1 MTTGL
6 TYNTYVTQI
15 ATLAVVQS
23 TEVNFVSILPQ
34 MITYA
39 ENRLCRD
46 LDFLSTQVTN
56 TYTLTSGSNALSI
69 PTSDFI
75 TLQTINVVISGA
87 STPLLP
93 VAKEYLQNVWGSNAG
108 VGVPSLFAVTGGDLA
123 TTGNVSQNLIFGPW
137 PDANYTISVTGTA
150 RPASLSATNST
161 TFISNYL
168 PDLMIMASMIY
179 ISAYQRNF
187 GRQSDDPAMAQSYE
201 GQYQL
206 LLKSAAVEEARKKFQ
221 SSGWMSYSPA
231 AAATPSRG

>member
-23 TEVNFVSILPQ
+23 TEVNFVSIIPQ

-69 PTSDFI
+69 PTGDFV
-75 TLQTINVVISGA
+75 TLQTINIVISGA

-93 VAKEYLQNVWGSNAG
+93 VAKEFLQNVWGSSANPS
-108 VGVPSLFAVTGGDLA
+108 VPLYFAVTGGDLA
-123 TTGNVSQNLIFGPW
+123 TTGNVSQNLIVGPW
-137 PDANYTISVTGTA
+137 PDSNYTISVTGTA
-150 RPASLSATNST
+150 RPASLSAANST

-221 SSGWMSYSPA
+221 SNAWTSYSPA